1 MFAVLDSHKCVAD
14 FGLSRV
20 CLKDLSATLGLV
32 KRLLLL
38 YGCHAGIWAEEDP
51 DQTDLKLFS
60 AWLIDDSLDW
70 KVLIFDAAGH
80 SHDRGKTSKKEA
92 SAQDQ
97 QQARH
102 L

>member
-1 MFAVLDSHKCVAD
+1 MGVMQ
-14 FGLSRV
+14 RYEQRR
-20 CLKDLSATLGLV
+20 T
-32 KRLLLL
+32 R
-38 YGCHAGIWAEEDP
+38 
-51 DQTDLKLFS
+51 DQTDLNLFS
-60 AWLIDDSLDW
+60 ALSIDDSLDW

>member
-60 AWLIDDSLDW
+60 AWLIDNSLGW
-70 KVLIFDAAGH
+70 KVSKFDVAGH
-80 SHDRGKTSKKEA
+80 SYESGKTG
-92 SAQDQ
+92 Q
-97 QQARH
+97 R
-102 L
+102 